1 MVSPPIHLE
10 LRTVALAA
18 KKAFD
23 EGRLSAQGPTP
34 ACEYRD
40 CSGLPCA
47 IGAALSD
54 DFARGLPKNANVWAM
69 RETGLITTDDFE
81 GLRNLQDAHDRWTDE
96 PSSPERKAKF
106 ESLLTSILGEQS

>member
-1 MVSPPIHLE
+1 MSAPPIHLE

-34 ACEYRD
+34 ACRYRD
-40 CSGLPCA
+40 AAGRPCA

-54 DFARGLPKNANVWAM
+54 DFARSLRQHENVWAL
-69 RETGLITTDDFE
+69 RETGIITTDDFE
-81 GLRNLQDAHDRWTDE
+81 GLRKLQNTHDSWADE
-96 PSSPERKAKF
+96 PSSQERKAKF
-106 ESLLTSILGEQS
+106 EALLTSILGEQS